1 MQNHLN
7 KSQTIN
13 LGSFYTPDY
22 IVEIVYKM
30 LLNYLVKKNKLNLND
45 FVLLDSSCGYGNFGP
60 FSPLRAE
67 RADLSGT
74 VPHPHYGLQPPA
86 GLHRAAGSESQ
97 LYLR

>member
-30 LLNYLVKKNKLNLND
+30 LLNYLVKNKLNLND
-45 FVLLDSSCGYGNFGP
+45 FVLLD
-60 FSPLRAE
+60 
-67 RADLSGT
+67 LSLI
-74 VPHPHYGLQPPA
+74 HI
-86 GLHRAAGSESQ
+86 
-97 LYLR
+97 